1 MNRGSSVATKAAHSA
16 NGSLDVRLLL
26 NALIAFKQGDFSV
39 RLPVDWTGV
48 EGKIADNF
56 NDAVATSE
64 QMARELERVGRVVGK
79 EGKINQRASVKDAEG
94 ARAGQVEALN
104 ALIGDLV
111 WPTSEMARVIGAAH
125 GAFYLMEAD
134 AARPAAAGGGR
145 PAPAAH
151 GAAAPAG
158 QCLEVH
164 RQAPGRAD
172 RIRRGGKR
180 GGREGLLR
188 ARRWR
193 GL

>member
-111 WPTSEMARVIGAAH
+111 WPTSEMARVTV
-125 GAFYLMEAD
+125 
-134 AARPAAAGGGR
+134 
-145 PAPAAH
+145 
-151 GAAAPAG
+151 
-158 QCLEVH
+158 C
-164 RQAPGRAD
+164 PGRSRPD
-172 RIRRGGKR
+172 SNGVVC
-180 GGREGLLR
+180 GRSGISWALTCNVLTLPQLACPSTSTFLR
-188 ARRWR
+188 HCK
-193 GL
+193 